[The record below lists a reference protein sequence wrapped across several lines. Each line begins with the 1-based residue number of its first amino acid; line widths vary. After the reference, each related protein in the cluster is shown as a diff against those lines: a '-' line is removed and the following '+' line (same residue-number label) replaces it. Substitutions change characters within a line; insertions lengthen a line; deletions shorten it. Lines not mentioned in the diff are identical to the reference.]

1 MKTYNI
7 QEAKTHLSRLI
18 EETAQGKEVVIARHG
33 RPMARLTPY
42 SQREN
47 LRPLGG
53 LEGQIHIPEDFDE
66 EDAEVNALFSGRE

>member
-18 EETAQGKEVVIARHG
+18 EETARGEEIVIARHG
-33 RPMARLTPY
+33 RPTARLTSY
-42 SQREN
+42 SQRGD

-66 EDAEVNALFSGRE
+66 ENAKVNALFSGGE